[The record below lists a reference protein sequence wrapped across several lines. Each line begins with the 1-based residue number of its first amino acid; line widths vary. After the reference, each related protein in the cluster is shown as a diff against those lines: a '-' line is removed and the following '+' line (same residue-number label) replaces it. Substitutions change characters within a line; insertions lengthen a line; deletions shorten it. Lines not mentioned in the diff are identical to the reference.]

1 MQAIEGLRISASFDD
16 RLDDLHV
23 ALSAVGNQVHG
34 LSLRRGV
41 AQTQLPKFPALLKH
55 LNYFGLACSLSHRL
69 GC

>member
-23 ALSAVGNQVHG
+23 ALSP
-34 LSLRRGV
+34 LSAIRSTGV
-41 AQTQLPKFPALLKH
+41 ALTQLPKFPALVKH